1 MMRFPLPF
9 IPSLSYHLGGR
20 RFGALRGN
28 GRRHAA
34 CDLIA
39 PLGTEVYAIDD
50 GIVEVE
56 SAGFYRGTNS
66 MAIRHKNGQVVRY
79 CEILAKDSIFVP
91 KNTVV
96 RAGQLIAHV
105 GKMYVDS
112 MLHFELYS
120 GRETGPLTQ
129 RKNTPYQRRADLI
142 DPTPLLDRLAWTLHA

>member
-1 MMRFPLPF
+1 MRFPLPF
-9 IPSLSYHLGGR
+9 VPSVSYHTGGR

-28 GRRHAA
+28 GRHHAA

-50 GIVEVE
+50 GIVEVA
-56 SAGFYRGTNS
+56 SAGFYRGTNA

-79 CEILAKDSIFVP
+79 CEILANDTIFLP

-105 GKMYVDS
+105 GRMYVDS

-120 GRETGPLTQ
+120 GGETGLLTQ
-129 RKNTPYQRRADLI
+129 RQNKPYQRRADLM
-142 DPTPLLDRLAWTLHA
+142 DPTTLLDRLAWSLHA